1 MEIATHSRIEMAN
14 PGRTETTNEVLNL
27 YFFRI
32 SVLLTINRMFIIP
45 VSYIKEHAPEGR
57 VRRYSVF
64 QTLTPAVL

>member
-1 MEIATHSRIEMAN
+1 MLLVHFFYTLYL
-14 PGRTETTNEVLNL
+14 VL
-27 YFFRI
+27 YI
-32 SVLLTINRMFIIP
+32 ITVLLTINRMFIIP